1 MKQFCMMALAGL
13 LVVGCQ
19 EVPKGYVI
27 NGVNVRACNIGSAE
41 RQAKKEEIGILN
53 R

>member
-13 LVVGCQ
+13 LMVGCQ

-27 NGVNVRACNIGSAE
+27 NGDREYAR
-41 RQAKKEEIGILN
+41 RQDLLEVVP
-53 R
+53 